1 MDMRKSERKEEIRRQ
16 LWNKPHLK
24 VMESNV
30 LHIPERL
37 YEYDPDLFVVFNI
50 RSQKYEIHSLANK
63 GNTHCVTVPWN
74 QLDVRAIELFAK
86 GDQRRRSFKE
96 IIREIDEYNEK
107 LERRHEKYRRDELN
121 AMAREVRPV
130 FKRLAEEVY

>member
-1 MDMRKSERKEEIRRQ
+1 MLKCDRREEIKRR
-16 LWNKPHLK
+16 LWGKHYLR
-24 VMESNV
+24 V
-30 LHIPERL
+30 LETSAYQIPERL

-63 GNTHCVTVPWN
+63 GNTHCVTVPWD